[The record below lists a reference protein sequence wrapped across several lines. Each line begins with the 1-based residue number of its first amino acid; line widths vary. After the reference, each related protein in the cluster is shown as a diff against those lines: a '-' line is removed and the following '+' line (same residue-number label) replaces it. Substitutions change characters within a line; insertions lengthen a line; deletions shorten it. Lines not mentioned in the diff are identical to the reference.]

1 MTTETR
7 DKWDA
12 RYRDAAAPGSPAR
25 VLADNLHLL
34 PTTGA
39 ALDLACGL
47 GANALLLAERGLAV
61 SAWDI
66 SPVAI
71 ARLQAVAGERGVE
84 VQAEARDVV
93 RQPPPP
99 DSFDVIVVSHFLER
113 ALAPALATALRP
125 GGLLFYQTFTR
136 EGAGGRGPSN
146 PAFRLGPNELLHL
159 FSDLRLIVYRE
170 EGELGDPGAGLRGEA
185 MLVGMKPA
193 SAG

>member
-1 MTTETR
+1 MNDATR

-12 RYRDAAAPGSPAR
+12 RYRDAAGPGAPAR

-34 PTTGA
+34 PANGA
-39 ALDLACGL
+39 VLDLACGL
-47 GANALLLAERGLAV
+47 GANALLLAERGLTV

-84 VQAEARDVV
+84 VQAEARDVE
-93 RQPPPP
+93 RLPPPP

-113 ALAPALATALRP
+113 DLAPALATALRP

-146 PAFRLGPNELLHL
+146 PAFRLGPNELLQL
-159 FSDLRLIVYRE
+159 FSGLRLVLYRE
-170 EGELGDPGAGLRGEA
+170 EGDIGDAAAGLRGEA
-185 MLVGMKPA
+185 MLVGLKP
-193 SAG
+193 SVG

>member
-1 MTTETR
+1 MTDATR

-34 PTTGA
+34 PTAGT

-47 GANALLLAERGLAV
+47 GANALLLAERGLTV

-71 ARLQAVAGERGVE
+71 TRLQALADERGVE
-84 VQAEARDVV
+84 VQAEARDVL
-93 RQPPPP
+93 RQPPAPG
-99 DSFDVIVVSHFLER
+99 SFDVIVVSHFLER
-113 ALAPALATALRP
+113 ALAPALMAALRP

-136 EGAGGRGPSN
+136 EGAGSRGPSN
-146 PAFRLGPNELLHL
+146 PAFRLGPNELLQL
-159 FSDLRLIVYRE
+159 FTGLRLVLYRE
-170 EGELGDPGAGLRGEA
+170 EGDIGDPAAGARGEA
-185 MLVGMKPA
+185 LLIGQRQA
-193 SAG
+193 

>member
-1 MTTETR
+1 MTDATR

-34 PTTGA
+34 PAAGA

-47 GANALLLAERGLAV
+47 GANALLLAERGLTV

-71 ARLQAVAGERGVE
+71 TRLQALADERGVE
-84 VQAEARDVV
+84 VQAEARDVL
-93 RQPPPP
+93 RQPPAPG
-99 DSFDVIVVSHFLER
+99 SFDVIVVSHFLER
-113 ALAPALATALRP
+113 ALAPALMAALRP

-136 EGAGGRGPSN
+136 EGAGSRGPSN
-146 PAFRLGPNELLHL
+146 PAFRLGPNELLQL
-159 FSDLRLIVYRE
+159 FTGLRLVLYRE
-170 EGELGDPGAGLRGEA
+170 EGDIGDPAAGARGEA
-185 MLVGMKPA
+185 LLIGQRQA
-193 SAG
+193 